1 MKTKKFALLLNLV
14 LLASLILTACG
25 SAAVSTE
32 APAVTEA
39 PASTQALAATE
50 APAATAAPTVA
61 PVVAAPDGTIPFP
74 AEIAGGRPVEIS
86 VVGIPTEANPTGL
99 ADWNAA
105 VARFEAKYPNVKVT
119 GNDYVYDPTT
129 FPALVAGDQVPTVF
143 QGYLTDR
150 DLMLGQGLA
159 ADLTSFY
166 KTTKLDEIYNPNLL
180 SLVSK
185 DGKIYGMP
193 MAAYVMGMAYNIK
206 MLKDAGY
213 DAPPTTWEELGPMA
227 QKLTNRDAGVAG
239 FSFIRGEPHQ
249 AGWHET
255 VIAYNFGLKDT
266 NIVTKGAD
274 GKYTAAFDN
283 AQTLTALNFIK
294 DLQWKYDALPRE
306 LLDWPTNGEALATD
320 TAAMVLMAGSQLA
333 WIKQTYPDVDMNQFG
348 FAPLPAGPDGNRVSL
363 GGGDVAFINAKSS
376 ADQIEAGFYYRLF
389 VQFDEGEVKARFEAT
404 KTNPTAVI
412 GDPSYPMYV
421 GPFQEK
427 IDTLTKEYANL
438 PVDNYTLFNKA
449 AIGLQNEPQIAGQD
463 YYAALG
469 NVVSLIVSDKNTDP
483 AAALTDAAKVFQ
495 TNVLDQLK

>member
-1 MKTKKFALLLNLV
+1 MKVKSFALLLNVV
-14 LLASLILTACG
+14 LLASLVLSACG
-25 SAAVSTE
+25 T
-32 APAVTEA
+32 P
-39 PASTQALAATE
+39 AATE
-50 APAATAAPTVA
+50 APAVATDAPAATQAPAATDAPAAEAPATEEGIVA
-61 PVVAAPDGTIPFP
+61 FP
-74 AEIAGGRPVEIS
+74 AEIAGGRPVEIT

-105 VARFEAKYPNVKVT
+105 ADRFMAKYPNVKIV

-129 FPALVAGDQVPTVF
+129 FPALVAGDQVPVVF

-159 ADLTSFY
+159 ADLTDYY
-166 KTTKLDEIYNPNLL
+166 KAAKLDTVYNPNIM
-180 SLVSK
+180 SLVTK
-185 DGKIYGMP
+185 DSKIYGMP
-193 MAAYVMGMAYNIK
+193 MAAYVMGMAYNIQ

-213 DAPPTTWEELGPMA
+213 DAPPATWEELGPMA

-239 FSFIRGEPHQ
+239 FSFIRGEAHQ
-249 AGWHET
+249 AGWHGT

-266 NIVTKGAD
+266 DIVTKGDD
-274 GKYTAAFDN
+274 GKYIAAFDN
-283 AQTLTALNFIK
+283 AQTLAALNFVK

-306 LLDWPTNGEALATD
+306 LLEWPTNGEILATGN
-320 TAAMVLMAGSQLA
+320 AAMVLMAGSQLA

-363 GGGDVAFINAKSS
+363 GGGDVAFINAK
-376 ADQIEAGFYYRLF
+376 ATDDQIEAGFYYRLF
-389 VQFDEGEVKARFEAT
+389 VQFDEGEVKARYEAT

-427 IDTLTKEYANL
+427 IDALIKEYANL

-449 AIGLQNEPQIAGQD
+449 TIGLQNEPQIAGQD

-469 NVVSLIVSDKNTDP
+469 NVVSLIVTDENTDP
-483 AAALTDAAKVFQ
+483 AAALTDASELFQ

>member
-14 LLASLILTACG
+14 LLTSLILTACG
-25 SAAVSTE
+25 GAPAATE
-32 APAVTEA
+32 APA
-39 PASTQALAATE
+39 PAATE
-50 APAATAAPTVA
+50 APAATQAPAATEA
-61 PVVAAPDGTIPFP
+61 PVVAAPEGTIPFP

-105 VARFEAKYPNVKVT
+105 VERFEAKYPNVKVT

-129 FPALVAGDQVPTVF
+129 FPALVAGDQVSTVF

-150 DLMLGQGLA
+150 DLMVGQGLA
-159 ADLTSFY
+159 ADLTSYF
-166 KTTKLDEIYNPNLL
+166 KATKLDEIYNSNLL
-180 SLVSK
+180 SLVST

-193 MAAYVMGMAYNIK
+193 IEAYVMGLAYNIK

-227 QKLTNRDAGVAG
+227 QKLTNRDTGVAG
-239 FSFIRGEPHQ
+239 FSFIRGEAHQ
-249 AGWHET
+249 AGWHGT

-266 NIVTKGAD
+266 DIVTKGAD
-274 GKYTAAFDN
+274 GKYTATFDN
-283 AQTLTALNFIK
+283 AQTLAALNYIK

-306 LLDWPTNGEALATD
+306 LLEWPTNGEVLATGN
-320 TAAMVLMAGSQLA
+320 AAMVLMAGGQLE

-348 FAPLPAGPDGNRVSL
+348 FAPLPAGPDGKMVSL
-363 GGGDVAFINAKSS
+363 GGGDVAFINAK
-376 ADQIEAGFYYRLF
+376 ATPDQIEAGFYYRLF

-412 GDPSYPMYV
+412 GEPSYTIYV

-427 IDTLTKEYANL
+427 IDALTKEYANL
-438 PVDNYTLFNKA
+438 PVDNYTLFNIA
-449 AIGLQNEPQIAGQD
+449 PIGLQNEPQVAGQD

-483 AAALTDAAKVFQ
+483 AAALTDATKVFQ